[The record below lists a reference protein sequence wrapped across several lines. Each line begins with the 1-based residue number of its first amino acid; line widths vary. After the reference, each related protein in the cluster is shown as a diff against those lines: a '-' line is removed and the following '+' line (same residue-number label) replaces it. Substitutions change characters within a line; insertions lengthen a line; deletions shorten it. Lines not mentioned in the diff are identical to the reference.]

1 LKAVELKGYWTIIW
15 RRLWIV
21 AVVVIIAGAYSGY
34 QYYKLRKTP
43 GALTA
48 YSSSITIQ
56 VGLQATSGGTDP
68 SYADD
73 VAVSE
78 VLADTLISSP
88 LLSSKEFDTQVS
100 SQVGADTSAIQQKFN
115 AGPDGPWQDAGAI
128 GGAISAV
135 RSHNLV
141 TITVTWPTSVG
152 AWAVAN
158 AIGEVSSTNLCNY
171 LEYVVS
177 KSASCS
183 ASTTGGDQPAV
194 SAQVISGA
202 SDPAPVPGTSVNKE
216 TLLFILMAVALIV
229 GIALAFLVDY
239 LDDRIFTKD
248 DAVALLQVPVVGE
261 VPRAPAV
268 GQKGQSARQ
277 PSPVA

>member
-1 LKAVELKGYWTIIW
+1 MAI
-15 RRLWIV
+15 
-21 AVVVIIAGAYSGY
+21 VVIIAGAYSGY

-48 YSSSITIQ
+48 YSSSITFQ
-56 VGLQATSGGTDP
+56 VGLQATSGGADP
-68 SYADD
+68 SYADT

-88 LLSSKEFDTQVS
+88 LLTSKEFDTQVS
-100 SQVGADTSAIQQKFN
+100 NQVGADTSAIQQKFN
-115 AGPDGPWQDAGAI
+115 AGPDGPWQDVGAI
-128 GGAISAV
+128 GGAISAA

-141 TITVTWPTSVG
+141 TITVNWPTPVG

-158 AIGEVSSTNLCNY
+158 AIGEVSSTSLCNY

-194 SAQVISGA
+194 SAQVISNA
-202 SDPAPVPGTSVNKE
+202 SGPAPVPGPSVNKV

-239 LDDRIFTKD
+239 LDDRIFTKN
-248 DAVALLQVPVVGE
+248 DAIALLQVPVVGE

-268 GQKGQSARQ
+268 GQKGQSARR